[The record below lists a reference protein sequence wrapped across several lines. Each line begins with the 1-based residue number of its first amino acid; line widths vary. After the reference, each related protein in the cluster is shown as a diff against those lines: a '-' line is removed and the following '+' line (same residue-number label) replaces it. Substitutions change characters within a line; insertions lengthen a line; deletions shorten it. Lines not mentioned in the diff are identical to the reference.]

1 MINSRL
7 VGDGTVIPRAV
18 ASVVFYV
25 VCAVSTAIYFFFFK
39 VQSKGSGERLPY
51 KIDEYARPK
60 IRKTEV
66 LAFHPEQ
73 RKGDLGETNMSVP
86 VPVNW

>member
-1 MINSRL
+1 MRCINSHL
-7 VGDGTVIPRAV
+7 L
-18 ASVVFYV
+18 
-25 VCAVSTAIYFFFFK
+25 FFFK
-39 VQSKGSGERLPY
+39 VQSKGSGD

>member
-25 VCAVSTAIYFFFFK
+25 VCAVSTAVYFFFFK
-39 VQSKGSGERLPY
+39 VQSKGSGERHPY
-51 KIDEYARPK
+51 KMNEYARSK
-60 IRKTEV
+60 IRKIEV

-73 RKGDLGETNMSVP
+73 HKGDLGETIMIMP